1 MNRLGWI
8 ILVLILLG
16 VGAFASM
23 IRVTEMRVPAP
34 GRAAGEMRSRP
45 PAPDGMPD
53 GVLAG
58 QLAIPVAG
66 VAASALSDTWGDGRA
81 GGARRHQAIDI
92 AAPRGTP
99 VRAAASGMVEKL
111 FDSRDGGRTL
121 YIRTGDRRWS
131 HYYAHLDGYA
141 PGIGEG
147 RVVRRGATIGY
158 VGDSGNAGA
167 GNTHLH
173 FAVARMRRGD
183 RWWQGEPVN
192 PYPLLAGNGA
202 RR

>member
-23 IRVTEMRVPAP
+23 IRVTEMRAPAP
-34 GRAAGEMRSRP
+34 GHAAGEMRSRP
-45 PAPDGMPD
+45 SAPDGMSN

-58 QLAIPVAG
+58 RLAIPVAG
-66 VAASALSDTWGDGRA
+66 VAAAALSDTWGDDRA

-99 VRAAASGMVEKL
+99 VRAAASGIVEKL

>member
-8 ILVLILLG
+8 ILALILLG
-16 VGAFASM
+16 VAAFASM
-23 IRVTEMRVPAP
+23 IRVTGARAPAT
-34 GRAAGEMRSRP
+34 GEVAGTVHSRP
-45 PAPDGMPD
+45 PAPGAAPD
-53 GVLAG
+53 AR
-58 QLAIPVAG
+58 LAIPVAG
-66 VAASALSDTWGDGRA
+66 VAASALSDTWGDDRA

-99 VRAAASGMVEKL
+99 VRAAASGIVEKL

-147 RVVRRGATIGY
+147 RRIRRGATIGY

-173 FAVARMRRGD
+173 FAIARMRRGD

-192 PYPLLAGNGA
+192 PYPLLARQGA